1 MNVENSLM
9 LTGRKK
15 FTFKVIVVGDQ
26 GVGKTSLV
34 RRFVEDTFDDSIQHS
49 ISDNYFK
56 NQIDF
61 NSGNTVQLQLW
72 DFGARAKHRHLLTN
86 FVSGARGALI
96 LFDMTR
102 PIKIIEVLEW
112 VNMVRQA
119 DMSLPIILVGTKCDL
134 TDEII
139 INNNEI
145 GHIIQ
150 VFNINDYIETS
161 SKENMNI
168 FKVFYSLSKEIIKI
182 QKDKG

>member
-1 MNVENSLM
+1 MSVEKSLM
-9 LTGRKK
+9 LNGRKK
-15 FTFKVIVVGDQ
+15 FTFKIIVVGDQ

-34 RRFVEDTFDDSIQHS
+34 RRFVEDKFDDSIHHS

-56 NQIDF
+56 NQIEF
-61 NSGNTVQLQLW
+61 NSGNIVQLQLW
-72 DFGARAKHRHLLTN
+72 DFGARAQLRHLLTN

-102 PIKIIEVLEW
+102 PIKIIEILEW

-134 TDEII
+134 TDNVI
-139 INNNEI
+139 INNKEI
-145 GHIIQ
+145 GHIIK

-161 SKENMNI
+161 SKENINI
-168 FKVFYSLSKEIIKI
+168 FKVFYRLSKEIIKI
-182 QKDKG
+182 QTHRR